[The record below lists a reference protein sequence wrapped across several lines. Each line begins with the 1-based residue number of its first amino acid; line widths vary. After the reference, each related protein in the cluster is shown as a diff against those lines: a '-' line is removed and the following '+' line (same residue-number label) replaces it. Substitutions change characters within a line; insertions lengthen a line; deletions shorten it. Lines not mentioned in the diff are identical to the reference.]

1 MCWRDNVVQTRW
13 CSFCG
18 QSYYGDLGHRNCPK
32 AWKPKAPQAGFDS
45 SSLTSIGAR
54 EQGPQESKR

>member
-32 AWKPKAPQAGFDS
+32 GWLKKKPLP
-45 SSLTSIGAR
+45 
-54 EQGPQESKR
+54 EQGLDDSALKMASDPQPHERK